1 MTYIKNSVNLTI
13 GTIEEKREE
22 IKKQFLQTY
31 ELDEK
36 LFDLLKEK
44 DFIYEQPNTLRH
56 PLIFYYGHTATFFV
70 NKLILANIL
79 KERVNAE
86 YESIFAIGVDEMSW
100 DDLNHKHYTWPTY
113 EQTKAYRDEVKK
125 IVLNL
130 IDTLEFTI
138 PINWD
143 SSMWI
148 ILMGIEH
155 ENIHI
160 ETSSVL
166 LRELDI
172 KFLKEDEIFTY
183 VNEGSETYPKNE
195 LVKVKGSTVVLEKDR
210 QNPIY
215 YGWDNE
221 FSFHKALINDF
232 EASKYLV
239 SNGEFLEF
247 VKDGSYNKP
256 ELFSEEGKEW
266 LDFTQ
271 AKHPTFWI
279 KKENKYFLREINREI
294 PLPLNYPVDIN
305 IYEAEAFCKYKSQK
319 LGFELRLPSEDEY
332 YALYEYTKAE
342 QKEANIGLIQFNQSP
357 VDKYAFDDFY
367 DVVGNVW
374 QWSLTPI
381 YPFDDFITH
390 PIYDDFTTPT
400 FDDRHA
406 LMKGGSFISLGNE
419 TLKEARYAFRKH
431 FFQHAGFRYVKSS
444 NEFRTKLN
452 DNVYETD
459 ELIAQYCE
467 FHYGS
472 ENFGVKN
479 FCVNSVELLKPYIKD
494 IKTAKALDLGC
505 SVGRST
511 FELAKD
517 FDEVVGI
524 DFSANFI
531 NVGVKLK
538 TYDNLIYKVK
548 KEGEIFEE
556 KSVSLDSLGLEEIK
570 DKVTF
575 MQGDACNLKDIYT
588 GFDLIFCSNL
598 IDRLYYPQ
606 KFLDDI
612 PSRINDNGLLVL
624 LSPYTWLE
632 DYTPKENWLGGYMK
646 DNKEVY
652 TLDTLKENLSEF
664 ELLETIDVPFVI
676 KETSRKYQ
684 HTISQMSIWKK
695 KA

>member
-195 LVKVKGSTVVLEKDR
+195 LVKVKGSTVILEKDR

-332 YALYEYTKAE
+332 YALYEHTKAE

-367 DVVGNVW
+367 DVLGNVW

-381 YPFDDFITH
+381 YP
-390 PIYDDFTTPT
+390 
-400 FDDRHA
+400 
-406 LMKGGSFISLGNE
+406 LMIL
-419 TLKEARYAFRKH
+419 
-431 FFQHAGFRYVKSS
+431 
-444 NEFRTKLN
+444 
-452 DNVYETD
+452 
-459 ELIAQYCE
+459 
-467 FHYGS
+467 
-472 ENFGVKN
+472 
-479 FCVNSVELLKPYIKD
+479 
-494 IKTAKALDLGC
+494 
-505 SVGRST
+505 
-511 FELAKD
+511 
-517 FDEVVGI
+517 
-524 DFSANFI
+524 
-531 NVGVKLK
+531 
-538 TYDNLIYKVK
+538 
-548 KEGEIFEE
+548 
-556 KSVSLDSLGLEEIK
+556 
-570 DKVTF
+570 
-575 MQGDACNLKDIYT
+575 
-588 GFDLIFCSNL
+588 
-598 IDRLYYPQ
+598 
-606 KFLDDI
+606 
-612 PSRINDNGLLVL
+612 
-624 LSPYTWLE
+624 
-632 DYTPKENWLGGYMK
+632 
-646 DNKEVY
+646 
-652 TLDTLKENLSEF
+652 
-664 ELLETIDVPFVI
+664 
-676 KETSRKYQ
+676 
-684 HTISQMSIWKK
+684 
-695 KA
+695 